1 MDSRKIS
8 TGGPYYHTPVMTKKV
23 LDALSLRGGS
33 VFVDGTFGGGG
44 HSSAI
49 LDLFDCIIIATD
61 RDVNSVPIAKKLNEK
76 YQDRINFYNA
86 SYTQIPNILD
96 SLSIKAVDGL
106 LLDLGVSSMQIDDP
120 KRGFSFQNEG
130 PLDMR
135 MGKNTISAHDVVNKM
150 KEEHLSEII
159 SDFGEEKYSRII
171 ASRINDY
178 RQKNTIKTTTQ
189 LSKIINDAVG
199 NFYKKQ
205 KGAHIH
211 PATRTFQAI
220 RVFVNNEF
228 EELYTL
234 LIGICDYIKI
244 GGRIAIITFHSIE
257 DRIVKN
263 IFDHLTGCSSSKS
276 RYEPEI
282 EDHANYPFTYPD
294 KKFYKPD
301 QDEIAENP
309 RSRSAKLRYIQ
320 RTEYLFRENLD
331 IYSMTKYKRMLEEL
345 K

>member
-1 MDSRKIS
+1 MGSRKIS
-8 TGGPYYHTPVMTKKV
+8 TGGPYYHIPVMKKKV
-23 LDALSLRGGS
+23 LEALSLRGGS
-33 VFVDGTFGGGG
+33 VYVDGTFGGGG

-61 RDVNSVPIAKKLNEK
+61 KDMNSSQIAKKLNKK
-76 YQDRINFYNA
+76 YQDRINFYNT
-86 SYTQIPNILD
+86 SYTQIPTLLD

-106 LLDLGVSSMQIDDP
+106 LLDLGVSSMQLDNP

-135 MGKNTISAHDVVNKM
+135 MGDSGISAYDVVNNM
-150 KEEHLSEII
+150 KVEHLSEII
-159 SDFGEEKYSRII
+159 KDFGEERYSKII
-171 ASRINDY
+171 AKKIDDY
-178 RQKNTIKTTTQ
+178 RKINTINTTTQ
-189 LSKIINDAVG
+189 LSKIIDDAVG

-205 KGAHIH
+205 RGMHIH

-228 EELYTL
+228 EEIYTL
-234 LIGICDYIKI
+234 LMGICDYIRL
-244 GGRIAIITFHSIE
+244 GGRIAVITFHSLE
-257 DRIVKN
+257 DRIIKN
-263 IFDHLTGCSSSKS
+263 IFDHLTGYSSSKS
-276 RYEPEI
+276 RYEPTTES
-282 EDHANYPFTYPD
+282 EMKYPFFYPD

-301 QDEIAENP
+301 QNEIKENP

-320 RTEYLFRENLD
+320 RTKHLFRENLD
-331 IYSMTKYKRMLEEL
+331 IYSMSKYKRIFEEL

>member
-1 MDSRKIS
+1 MGSRKIS
-8 TGGPYYHTPVMTKKV
+8 TGGPYYHIPVMKKKV
-23 LDALSLRGGS
+23 LEALSLRGGS
-33 VFVDGTFGGGG
+33 VYVDGTFGGGG

-61 RDVNSVPIAKKLNEK
+61 KDMNSSQIAKKLNKK
-76 YQDRINFYNA
+76 YQDRINFYNT
-86 SYTQIPNILD
+86 SYTQIPTLLD

-106 LLDLGVSSMQIDDP
+106 LLDLGVSSMQLDNP

-135 MGKNTISAHDVVNKM
+135 MGDSGISAYDVVNNM
-150 KEEHLSEII
+150 KVEHLSEII
-159 SDFGEEKYSRII
+159 KDFGEERYSKII
-171 ASRINDY
+171 AKKIDDY
-178 RQKNTIKTTTQ
+178 RKINTINTTTQ
-189 LSKIINDAVG
+189 LSKIIDDAVG

-205 KGAHIH
+205 RGMHIH

-228 EELYTL
+228 EEIYTL
-234 LIGICDYIKI
+234 LMGICDYIKL
-244 GGRIAIITFHSIE
+244 GGRIAVITFHSLE
-257 DRIVKN
+257 DRIIKN
-263 IFDHLTGCSSSKS
+263 IFDHLTGYSSSKS
-276 RYEPEI
+276 RYEPTTES
-282 EDHANYPFTYPD
+282 EMKYPFFYPD

-301 QDEIAENP
+301 QNEIKENP

-320 RTEYLFRENLD
+320 RTKHLFRENLD
-331 IYSMTKYKRMLEEL
+331 IYSMSKYKRIFEEL

>member
-1 MDSRKIS
+1 MGSRKIS
-8 TGGPYYHTPVMTKKV
+8 TGGPYYHIPVMKKKV
-23 LDALSLRGGS
+23 LEALSLRGGS
-33 VFVDGTFGGGG
+33 VYVDGTFGGGG

-61 RDVNSVPIAKKLNEK
+61 KDMNSSQIAKKLNKK
-76 YQDRINFYNA
+76 YQDRINFYNT
-86 SYTQIPNILD
+86 SYTQIPTLLD

-106 LLDLGVSSMQIDDP
+106 LLDLGVSSMQLDNP

-135 MGKNTISAHDVVNKM
+135 MGDSGISAYDVVNNM
-150 KEEHLSEII
+150 KVEHLSEII
-159 SDFGEEKYSRII
+159 KDFGEERYSKII
-171 ASRINDY
+171 AKKIDDY
-178 RQKNTIKTTTQ
+178 RKINTINTTTQ
-189 LSKIINDAVG
+189 LSKIIDDAVG

-205 KGAHIH
+205 RGMHIH

-228 EELYTL
+228 EEIYTL
-234 LIGICDYIKI
+234 LMGICNYIRL
-244 GGRIAIITFHSIE
+244 GGRIAVITFHSLE
-257 DRIVKN
+257 DRIIKN
-263 IFDHLTGCSSSKS
+263 IFDHLTGYSSSKS
-276 RYEPEI
+276 RYEPTTES
-282 EDHANYPFTYPD
+282 EMKYPFFYPD

-301 QDEIAENP
+301 QNEIKENP

-320 RTEYLFRENLD
+320 RTKHLFRENLD
-331 IYSMTKYKRMLEEL
+331 IYSMSKYKRIFEEL

>member
-1 MDSRKIS
+1 MDSRNTS

-86 SYTQIPNILD
+86 SYTQIPSLLD
-96 SLSIKAVDGL
+96 SLSIKKVDGL

-135 MGKNTISAHDVVNKM
+135 MGKNAISAFDVVNKM

-159 SDFGEEKYSRII
+159 RDFGEEKHSRII

-178 RQKNTIKTTTQ
+178 RQKNTINTTTQ
-189 LSKIINDAVG
+189 LSDIINDAVG
-199 NFYKKQ
+199 N
-205 KGAHIH
+205 
-211 PATRTFQAI
+211 
-220 RVFVNNEF
+220 
-228 EELYTL
+228 
-234 LIGICDYIKI
+234 
-244 GGRIAIITFHSIE
+244 
-257 DRIVKN
+257 RIVKN
-263 IFDHLTGCSSSKS
+263 IFDHLTGYSSSKS
-276 RYEPEI
+276 RYEPKI
-282 EDHANYPFTYPD
+282 EDQTNPPFIYPD

-301 QDEIAENP
+301 GDEITQNP

-320 RTEYLFRENLD
+320 RTEHLFRENLD
-331 IYSMTKYKRMLEEL
+331 IYSMTKYKRILKEL

>member
-1 MDSRKIS
+1 MDSRKTS
-8 TGGPYYHTPVMTKKV
+8 TGGPFYHTPVMTKKV

-33 VFVDGTFGGGG
+33 VYVDGTFGGGG

-61 RDVNSVPIAKKLNEK
+61 KDINSAPIAKKLNEK

-86 SYTQIPNILD
+86 SYTQIPSLLD

-135 MGKNTISAHDVVNKM
+135 MGISTISAHDVVNKM

-159 SDFGEEKYSRII
+159 RDFGEERYSRII
-171 ASRINDY
+171 ANKISDY
-178 RQKNTIKTTTQ
+178 RQKNTINTTTE
-189 LSKIINDAVG
+189 LSKIIDDAVG

-228 EELYTL
+228 EEIYTL
-234 LIGICDYIKI
+234 LMGVCDYIKL
-244 GGRIAIITFHSIE
+244 GGRIAVITFHSLE

-263 IFDHLTGCSSSKS
+263 IFDHLTGYGSSKS
-276 RYEPEI
+276 RYEPKI
-282 EDHANYPFTYPD
+282 EDQANYPFLYPD

-301 QDEIAENP
+301 RDEIAKNP
-309 RSRSAKLRYIQ
+309 RARSAKLRYVQ
-320 RTEYLFRENLD
+320 RTEHLFRENLD
-331 IYSMTKYKRMLEEL
+331 IYSMTKYKRILEEL